1 MVNFPTWISDCD
13 SHSPA
18 LLVLFLSPSTSI
30 CSTMAFPLF
39 EDSNHVVI
47 SVSIDIPS
55 ICVKGKAPLHCI
67 AHDYSSDDWNG
78 LHDHLKDILW
88 EDIFVL
94 GASATVTEFY
104 MCLQVGIDV
113 YIPHHKYQVKPH
125 LSPRLSNVCAT
136 VITHR
141 NHVFSLHQHNK
152 SSESKVK
159 FRLASI

>member
-1 MVNFPTWISDCD
+1 
-13 SHSPA
+13 
-18 LLVLFLSPSTSI
+18 
-30 CSTMAFPLF
+30 MAFPLLG
-39 EDSNHVVI
+39 DSNHVVI

-55 ICVKGKAPLHCI
+55 ISVKGNAPLDCI
-67 AHDYSSDDWNG
+67 THDYSCDDWNG

-94 GASATVTEFY
+94 GDSATVTEFY
-104 MCLQVGIDV
+104 RCLQVGIDV
-113 YIPHHKYQVKPH
+113 YIPHHKYQVKP
-125 LSPRLSNVCAT
+125 LSSSWLSNVCAT

-141 NHVFSLHQHNK
+141 NHVFSLYQHNK